1 MAYSLGGGFSPQYAQ
16 SIMKPPAWHERYVSG
31 VERIDAQHQEIFT
44 LIHELGEAAALG
56 TNKAEV
62 GHFLDAFREH
72 IVVHFAEE
80 EQAMRQQG
88 YPDLPHHSESHVSI
102 SDQLAQ
108 LVIAQNNGEVV
119 AASSVIAMGNL
130 LIRHIQTDDLKM
142 ATWMR
147 ERGAA

>member
-1 MAYSLGGGFSPQYAQ
+1 
-16 SIMKPPAWHERYVSG
+16 MKPPAWHERYITG
-31 VERIDAQHQEIFT
+31 VDRIDAQHQEILT

-80 EQAMRQQG
+80 ETAMGNQG
-88 YPDLPHHSESHVSI
+88 YPELPTHITAHHTISE
-102 SDQLAQ
+102 QLAQ
-108 LVIAQNNGEVV
+108 LVTAQNNGEVV
-119 AASSVIAMGNL
+119 VASSVIAMGSL
-130 LIRHIQTDDLKM
+130 LVRHIQTDDLKM

-147 ERGAA
+147 EHAKA